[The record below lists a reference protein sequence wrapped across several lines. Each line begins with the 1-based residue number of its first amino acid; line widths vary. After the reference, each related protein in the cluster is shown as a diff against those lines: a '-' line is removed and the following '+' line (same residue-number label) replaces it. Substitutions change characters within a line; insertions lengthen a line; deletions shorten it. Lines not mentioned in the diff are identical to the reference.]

1 MSDKYYTSFTD
12 YFYDNNP
19 KPKLNSGFRHSRSGN
34 KSVLM
39 NYIHKQKELA
49 TVSEYNKK
57 MSVATSEYNKQME
70 SQKTELEA
78 LRSGQPKTVN
88 YGTAISVDRIES
100 DEDRARAAA
109 LEQLEKERL
118 GANIVSMGQTS
129 LLRGLK

>member
-12 YFYDNNP
+12 YFNDINP
-19 KPKLNSGFRHSRSGN
+19 RYRVLGDYFARMERRKKLF
-34 KSVLM
+34 
-39 NYIHKQKELA
+39 
-49 TVSEYNKK
+49 SESK
-57 MSVATSEYNKQME
+57 EYNKQME

-88 YGTAISVDRIES
+88 YGTAISVEGTET

-109 LEQLEKERL
+109 LEELEKERL

>member
-12 YFYDNNP
+12 YFNDNNP
-19 KPKLNSGFRHSRSGN
+19 RYHILSNYLARRERGIKL
-34 KSVLM
+34 
-39 NYIHKQKELA
+39 I
-49 TVSEYNKK
+49 SESK
-57 MSVATSEYNKQME
+57 EYNKQME
-70 SQKTELEA
+70 SQKKELET

-88 YGTAISVDRIES
+88 YGTAISVDSIES

>member
-19 KPKLNSGFRHSRSGN
+19 RYHILR
-34 KSVLM
+34 
-39 NYIHKQKELA
+39 NYLA
-49 TVSEYNKK
+49 HRERGIKFISESK
-57 MSVATSEYNKQME
+57 EYNKQME
-70 SQKTELEA
+70 SQKTELET
-78 LRSGQPKTVN
+78 LRSGLPKTVN

>member
-1 MSDKYYTSFTD
+1 MADKFYSSFTE
-12 YFYDNNP
+12 YFRENNP
-19 KPKLNSGFRHSRSGN
+19 KPKLNFRFRRGRILS
-34 KSVLM
+34 
-39 NYIHKQKELA
+39 NYGLINLYKQKESA
-49 TVSEYNKK
+49 
-57 MSVATSEYNKQME
+57 ATSEYNKQME
-70 SQKTELEA
+70 IQKTELDT

>member
-12 YFYDNNP
+12 YFNDNNP
-19 KPKLNSGFRHSRSGN
+19 RHHILSNYLARRERGIKL
-34 KSVLM
+34 
-39 NYIHKQKELA
+39 I
-49 TVSEYNKK
+49 SESK
-57 MSVATSEYNKQME
+57 EYNKQME
-70 SQKTELEA
+70 SQKTELET

-129 LLRGLK
+129 LFRGLK

>member
-1 MSDKYYTSFTD
+1 MSDKYYTSFID
-12 YFYDNNP
+12 YFKDTNP
-19 KPKLNSGFRHSRSGN
+19 KPNFSFKKHG
-34 KSVLM
+34 
-39 NYIHKQKELA
+39 A
-49 TVSEYNKK
+49 YNTWQRNRIY
-57 MSVATSEYNKQME
+57 ANQEYNKQME
-70 SQKTELEA
+70 IQKTELDT

-88 YGTAISVDRIES
+88 YGTAMSVDRIES

>member
-1 MSDKYYTSFTD
+1 MSDKFYSSFTE
-12 YFYDNNP
+12 YFRENNP
-19 KPKLNSGFRHSRSGN
+19 KPKVEIRFRHGRIWRNSGLIN
-34 KSVLM
+34 L
-39 NYIHKQKELA
+39 YKQKESA
-49 TVSEYNKK
+49 
-57 MSVATSEYNKQME
+57 ATSEYNKQME
-70 SQKTELEA
+70 LQKTELDT

-88 YGTAISVDRIES
+88 YGTAMSVDRIES

>member
-12 YFYDNNP
+12 YFNDNNP
-19 KPKLNSGFRHSRSGN
+19 RYLVLGN
-34 KSVLM
+34 F
-39 NYIHKQKELA
+39 LA
-49 TVSEYNKK
+49 RMERRKRLFSESK
-57 MSVATSEYNKQME
+57 EYNKQME
-70 SQKTELEA
+70 SQKKELET
-78 LRSGQPKTVN
+78 LRSGQPKTIN
-88 YGTAISVDRIES
+88 YGTAISVDSIES

>member
-1 MSDKYYTSFTD
+1 MSDKYYTSFID
-12 YFYDNNP
+12 YFNDNNP
-19 KPKLNSGFRHSRSGN
+19 RHHILSNYLARRERGIKL
-34 KSVLM
+34 
-39 NYIHKQKELA
+39 I
-49 TVSEYNKK
+49 SESK
-57 MSVATSEYNKQME
+57 EYNKQME
-70 SQKTELEA
+70 SQKKELET

-109 LEQLEKERL
+109 LEELEKERL

>member
-12 YFYDNNP
+12 YFNDNNP
-19 KPKLNSGFRHSRSGN
+19 RHHILGNYLARRERGIKL
-34 KSVLM
+34 
-39 NYIHKQKELA
+39 I
-49 TVSEYNKK
+49 SESK
-57 MSVATSEYNKQME
+57 EYNKQME
-70 SQKTELEA
+70 SQKTELET